1 MTYEFIRKSLE
12 NDLIQLIVTTHE
24 DRLLD
29 LSLLRRD
36 QIWFVDKEE
45 NASHMY
51 SLEEYKVRFDKDIMK
66 EYLVGKYGSIPKF
79 DCLTMGE

>member
-1 MTYEFIRKSLE
+1 
-12 NDLIQLIVTTHE
+12 
-24 DRLLD
+24 
-29 LSLLRRD
+29 
-36 QIWFVDKEE
+36 
-45 NASHMY
+45 MY